1 MGEALEDLAAALAAG
16 DPAGVRSAATVADLE
31 GALQLLAA
39 AAAGGSSIAVEV
51 LLERLD
57 EAGVARRMVRAA
69 LLEESA
75 VDDVTQDVLISAAA
89 GISRFRGE
97 AKVTTWLHTIVRHR
111 VVDHLRRQ
119 RATLPL
125 PADDLGPGARMS
137 SLLATR
143 ATVQAVLAGLPELYR
158 APVTLRDVDG
168 LPYQEIA
175 HVLGRSEGTVKAQI
189 SRGRALVAAALR
201 GQPDSDG
208 LA

>member
-1 MGEALEDLAAALAAG
+1 M
-16 DPAGVRSAATVADLE
+16 
-31 GALQLLAA
+31 
-39 AAAGGSSIAVEV
+39 
-51 LLERLD
+51 
-57 EAGVARRMVRAA
+57 ARRMVRAA

-143 ATVQAVLAGLPELYR
+143 ATVQAVLAGRPELYR
-158 APVTLRDVDG
+158 APGTRRDVDG
-168 LPYQEIA
+168 LPDQESA
-175 HVLGRSEGTVKAQI
+175 GGVGRGEGTGKAQI
-189 SRGRALVAAALR
+189 FRGRALVAAALR

>member
-1 MGEALEDLAAALAAG
+1 M
-16 DPAGVRSAATVADLE
+16 
-31 GALQLLAA
+31 
-39 AAAGGSSIAVEV
+39 EV

-89 GISRFRGE
+89 GIGRFRGE

-125 PADDLGPGARMS
+125 PADDVGPAARMS

-158 APVTLRDVDG
+158 VPVTLRDVDG

-175 HVLGRSEGTVKAQI
+175 RVLGRSEGTVKAQI